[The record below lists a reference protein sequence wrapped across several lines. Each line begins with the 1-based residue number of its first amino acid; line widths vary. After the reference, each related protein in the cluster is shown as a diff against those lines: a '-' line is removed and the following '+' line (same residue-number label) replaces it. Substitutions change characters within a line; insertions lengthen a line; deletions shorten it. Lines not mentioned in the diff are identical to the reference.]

1 MKKEKEQQQTSA
13 ESKYEI
19 LMETLRI
26 GSISKAAEL
35 LNYTQSGLTYT
46 LNAIESD
53 LGVAILRRDH
63 KGVSLTEEGEE
74 LEPYLQA
81 VINSEKALR
90 NRIRELVISDSE
102 RIRIGAIQSIAKYCL
117 PQVIMDFKEEYPNAN
132 IIFRVGG
139 GMEIPQLVK
148 QKELDIG
155 IIDLNN
161 AGDLDSVILS
171 DEQIYLAVPQ
181 EWGVKTDAGAL
192 SPDAL
197 LNRPMLYLANPKNA
211 GVLVMKNKPLQ
222 NKIMVSS
229 DGDTILSMVHAGMG
243 FALLSKR
250 YMADCPEGVEMYP
263 PDPPVTRTIGAVASS
278 IRELHPLARKFI
290 TKLKDHPILNAV

>member
-1 MKKEKEQQQTSA
+1 MKKEKEQQQNSA
-13 ESKYEI
+13 ESKYDI
-19 LMETLRI
+19 LLETLRI

-81 VINSEKALR
+81 VINTEKALR
-90 NRIRELVISDSE
+90 NRIRELIISDSE

-139 GMEIPQLVK
+139 GMEIPQLK
-148 QKELDIG
+148 
-155 IIDLNN
+155 
-161 AGDLDSVILS
+161 
-171 DEQIYLAVPQ
+171 
-181 EWGVKTDAGAL
+181 
-192 SPDAL
+192 
-197 LNRPMLYLANPKNA
+197 NRRNW
-211 GVLVMKNKPLQ
+211 
-222 NKIMVSS
+222 ISESS
-229 DGDTILSMVHAGMG
+229 T
-243 FALLSKR
+243 
-250 YMADCPEGVEMYP
+250 
-263 PDPPVTRTIGAVASS
+263 
-278 IRELHPLARKFI
+278 
-290 TKLKDHPILNAV
+290 